1 MKRMMALL
9 VVALVLLSA
18 CGSPGDG
25 DSASSPA
32 GATADRPGAE
42 LASTATATPNAAAAT
57 PDQGVLLAQAAGRQ
71 VIFTARLQVEVADVF
86 SAAAEAKR
94 AASASGGFLFS
105 ERSVETESSTQPQSE
120 ITFKLP
126 PERFGGVM
134 DDLARLG
141 RERGRQ
147 VDASDVTAQLV
158 DLDARLRTAEASL
171 DRVRRLLADAKTV
184 QEIVNI
190 EGEVTKRET
199 LVEQL
204 KGQLNQ
210 ISRQV
215 EFATLTVTF
224 GQKLT
229 TANDDDDLPGP
240 LDGLG
245 ASARVFWTSLRVV
258 VLVLAVALPFIPL
271 LILAAWAT
279 RLTSRRVRRSLDCCG
294 SRSGADRRDEGR
306 RRRAGADQL
315 NHDELPDRSNSD
327 VRNARSSA
335 WLLLSRGSHTDS

>member
-1 MKRMMALL
+1 MKRVIAVLL
-9 VVALVLLSA
+9 IAIVMLSA
-18 CGSPGDG
+18 CGDDKSGSS
-25 DSASSPA
+25 SASAVTIGRSS
-32 GATADRPGAE
+32 E
-42 LASTATATPNAAAAT
+42 LAAGSAPAAAPAAVPDAGSAA
-57 PDQGVLLAQAAGRQ
+57 PDQGILLAQAAGRQ

-86 SAAAEAKR
+86 AAAAEAKR

-158 DLDARLRTAEASL
+158 DLDARLKTAEASL
-171 DRVRRLLADAKTV
+171 ERVRALLADAKTV
-184 QEIVNI
+184 SEIVSL

-224 GQKLT
+224 GQKLAT
-229 TANDDDDLPGP
+229 IVEHHDLPGP
-240 LDGLG
+240 LDGLA
-245 ASARVFWTSLRVV
+245 ASARVFWTSLRIV
-258 VLVLAVALPFIPL
+258 VLVLAVSLPFVPL
-271 LILAAWAT
+271 LILAAWAL
-279 RLTSRRVRRSLDCCG
+279 RVASRRARRPY
-294 SRSGADRRDEGR
+294 RPVAATRNHAADVAAEAADDEM
-306 RRRAGADQL
+306 A
-315 NHDELPDRSNSD
+315 PIS
-327 VRNARSSA
+327 
-335 WLLLSRGSHTDS
+335 

>member
-1 MKRMMALL
+1 MKRRTVRKGFAVVVGTL
-9 VVALVLLSA
+9 VILSA
-18 CGSPGDG
+18 CGGSGDNASDSSSATFDRSAGEAAPSP
-25 DSASSPA
+25 SSGS
-32 GATADRPGAE
+32 GAPTADV
-42 LASTATATPNAAAAT
+42 
-57 PDQGVLLAQAAGRQ
+57 DQSVLSAQAAGRQ

-94 AASASGGFLFS
+94 LATASGGFLFS
-105 ERSVETESSTQPQSE
+105 ERSVETESSAQPQSE

-158 DLDARLRTAEASL
+158 DLDARLKSAEASL
-171 DRVRRLLADAKTV
+171 ERVRKLLGDAKTV
-184 QEIVNI
+184 QEIVSI

-199 LVEQL
+199 AVEQL

-224 GQKLT
+224 GQKL
-229 TANDDDDLPGP
+229 ASVHDDDLPGP
-240 LDGLG
+240 LDALA
-245 ASARVFWTSLRVV
+245 ASARVLLMVLFVV
-258 VLVLAVALPFIPL
+258 VLVLAVLLPFVPL
-271 LILAAWAT
+271 LLLGGWVA
-279 RLTSRRVRRSLDCCG
+279 RFVSRRMRRPLSPLPSPQPAAPVD
-294 SRSGADRRDEGR
+294 D
-306 RRRAGADQL
+306 
-315 NHDELPDRSNSD
+315 DELAPIS
-327 VRNARSSA
+327 
-335 WLLLSRGSHTDS
+335 

>member
-1 MKRMMALL
+1 VM
-9 VVALVLLSA
+9 LSA
-18 CGSPGDG
+18 CGDG
-25 DSASSPA
+25 DDSGSDSAGSSATFDRPAGQAASSP
-32 GATADRPGAE
+32 TAAAP
-42 LASTATATPNAAAAT
+42 AAAADV
-57 PDQGVLLAQAAGRQ
+57 DQSVVLAQASGRQ
-71 VIFTARLQVEVADVF
+71 VIFTARVQVEVADVF
-86 SAAAEAKR
+86 AASAEAKR
-94 AASASGGFLFS
+94 LASASGGFLFS

-158 DLDARLRTAEASL
+158 DLDARLKTAEASL
-171 DRVRRLLADAKTV
+171 VRVRALLGDAKTV
-184 QEIVNI
+184 QEIVSL

-229 TANDDDDLPGP
+229 TVKDDDLPGP
-240 LDGLG
+240 LDALA
-245 ASARVFWTSLRVV
+245 ASARALLMVLFVI
-258 VLVLAVALPFIPL
+258 VLVLAVLLPFVPL
-271 LILAAWAT
+271 VVLGGWVTRFVARRLRRPLAPLPSPQPPAAPAT
-279 RLTSRRVRRSLDCCG
+279 VD
-294 SRSGADRRDEGR
+294 D
-306 RRRAGADQL
+306 
-315 NHDELPDRSNSD
+315 DELTPIS
-327 VRNARSSA
+327 
-335 WLLLSRGSHTDS
+335 

>member
-1 MKRMMALL
+1 MKRVIAVLL
-9 VVALVLLSA
+9 VAIVILSA
-18 CGSPGDG
+18 CGDDKSSGS
-25 DSASSPA
+25 SASAVTIGRASELA
-32 GATADRPGAE
+32 GGATP
-42 LASTATATPNAAAAT
+42 AAAPAAT
-57 PDQGVLLAQAAGRQ
+57 SGSATDAPDQGILLAQAAGRQ

-86 SAAAEAKR
+86 AAAAEAKR
-94 AASASGGFLFS
+94 TASASGGFLFS

-158 DLDARLRTAEASL
+158 DLDARLKTAEASL
-171 DRVRRLLADAKTV
+171 DRVRKLLADAKTV
-184 QEIVNI
+184 QEIVSL

-224 GQKLT
+224 GQKLAST
-229 TANDDDDLPGP
+229 VKDDDLPGP
-240 LDGLG
+240 LEGLA
-245 ASARVFWTSLRVV
+245 ASARVFWTSLRIV
-258 VLVLAVALPFIPL
+258 VLVLAVSLPFIPFA
-271 LILAAWAT
+271 ILAAWAL
-279 RLTSRRVRRSLDCCG
+279 RLASRRARRPLG
-294 SRSGADRRDEGR
+294 YGAPTRNPVADGAAAPADDDEKM
-306 RRRAGADQL
+306 A
-315 NHDELPDRSNSD
+315 PIS
-327 VRNARSSA
+327 
-335 WLLLSRGSHTDS
+335 